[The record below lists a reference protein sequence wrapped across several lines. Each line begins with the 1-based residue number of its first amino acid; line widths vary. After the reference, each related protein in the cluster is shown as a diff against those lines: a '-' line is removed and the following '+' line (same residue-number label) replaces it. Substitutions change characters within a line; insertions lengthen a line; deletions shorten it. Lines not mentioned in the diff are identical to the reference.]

1 MRSIFTFLLL
11 ALTHNACVSQAEQA
25 SLKFQRSETQKVKV
39 GRFESRALW
48 TPTNAKSAAVI
59 MLPGSGPQGPEEMV
73 PGSQTLDG
81 KNAPLF
87 VQMASPFIEAGFNV
101 LALGKPGVDFYS
113 DDPAK
118 KFYNIEMLKNL
129 TWQDLLENAQDGID
143 FLKKQDSVDVKNIY
157 ILGHS
162 EGTQLAT
169 DLSKLFASKG
179 LILLGY
185 SGEDL
190 LTTLSWQLI
199 DRGID
204 HFVKIDVDSD
214 KDGFVTKQEA
224 ERWPRNFAW
233 EWKPGEGQVSVEEIR
248 NASRNDPKIR
258 QIIEAT
264 RKSHFCSNGGKCDR
278 GPIYEETVQFG
289 GSIHAFTGEL
299 DLQTRP
305 EEALKL
311 GEACKL
317 KNKMN
322 CYVEIVPDFQ
332 HGFSSPRGPRQH
344 PLLDLTLG
352 PVDPSFQKILFQFAK
367 KIYPAGQVTSF

>member
-1 MRSIFTFLLL
+1 MKSIIKLLLL
-11 ALTHNACVSQAEQA
+11 ALSQNACIPKVEQT

-39 GRFESRALW
+39 GRFQSRALW
-48 TPTNAKSAAVI
+48 TPANSKSAAVI
-59 MLPGSGPQGPEEMV
+59 MLPGSGPQGPEEMI

-81 KNAPLF
+81 KNVPLF
-87 VQMASPFIEAGFNV
+87 SQLARPFIEAGFNV

-118 KFYNIEMLKNL
+118 KYYDVEMLKSL

-169 DLSKLFASKG
+169 DLSKIFAPKG

-190 LTTLSWQLI
+190 LTSLRWQLI

-204 HFVKIDVDSD
+204 HFVNTDVDSD
-214 KDGFVTKQEA
+214 RDGFVTKQEG

-248 NASRNDPKIR
+248 NASKNDPKIK

-264 RKSHFCSNGGKCDR
+264 RNSHFCSNGGKCDR

-289 GSIHAFTGEL
+289 GAIHAFTGEL

-305 EEALKL
+305 VEAQKL
-311 GEACKL
+311 QEACKL
-317 KNKMN
+317 NKKKN
-322 CYVEIVPDFQ
+322 CYVEIVPRFQ
-332 HGFSSPRGPRQH
+332 HGFSTPRGPRHH
-344 PLLDLTLG
+344 PLLDMTLG
-352 PVDPSFQKILFQFAK
+352 PIDPFFQKRLFQLAK
-367 KIYPAGQVTSF
+367 QLYPAGPDSSF

>member
-1 MRSIFTFLLL
+1 MKNKLKFLLL
-11 ALTHNACVSQAEQA
+11 GLTLTACVSKTEKA
-25 SLKFQRSETQKVKV
+25 SLKFQRNDIQKIKV

-48 TPTNAKSAAVI
+48 SPTTARSGAVI
-59 MLPGSGPQGPEEMV
+59 MLPGTGPQGPEEMV
-73 PGSQTLDG
+73 PGIQTLDG

-87 VQMASPFIEAGFNV
+87 EQLASPFIEAGFNV

-113 DDPAK
+113 DDPVK
-118 KFYNIEMLKNL
+118 KFYNIEMIENL

-169 DLSKLFASKG
+169 DLSKRFAPKG

-204 HFVKIDVDSD
+204 HFIKTDVDSD
-214 KDGFVTKQEA
+214 KDGFVTKREA

-248 NASRNDPKIR
+248 SASRNEPKIK

-264 RKSHFCSNGGKCDR
+264 RKSHFCSNGGRCDR

-289 GSIHAFTGEL
+289 GSIHAFTGEH

-305 EEALKL
+305 GETLKL

-317 KNKMN
+317 NNKMN
-322 CYVEIVPDFQ
+322 CYVEIVPNFQ
-332 HGFSSPRGPRQH
+332 HGFSAPRGPRHH
-344 PLLDLTLG
+344 PLLDLALG
-352 PVDPSFQKILFQFAK
+352 PVDPSFQNRLFQLAK
-367 KIYPAGQVTSF
+367 EIYPEGQVSSF

>member
-1 MRSIFTFLLL
+1 M
-11 ALTHNACVSQAEQA
+11 THTACVVKAEQT
-25 SLKFQRSETQKVKV
+25 SLKFQRNDTQKIKV

-59 MLPGSGPQGPEEMV
+59 MLPGSGPQGPEEMI
-73 PGSQTLDG
+73 PGSLTLDG

-87 VQMASPFIEAGFNV
+87 VQLASPFIEAGFNV

-113 DDPAK
+113 EDPAQK
-118 KFYNIEMLKNL
+118 YYNLEMLKNL

-143 FLKKQDSVDVKNIY
+143 FLKKQDSVDIENIY

-169 DLSKLFASKG
+169 DLSKLFAPKG

-190 LTTLSWQLI
+190 LTTLSWQLT

-204 HFVKIDVDSD
+204 HFVKTDVDSD

-224 ERWPRNFAW
+224 ERWPINFAW
-233 EWKPGEGQVSVEEIR
+233 DWKPGAGQVSVEDIR
-248 NASRNDPKIR
+248 NASRNDPKIK
-258 QIIEAT
+258 QTIEAT

-278 GPIYEETVQFG
+278 GPIYEETAQFG

-305 EEALKL
+305 VEALKL
-311 GEACKL
+311 QEACKL
-317 KNKMN
+317 KNKTN
-322 CYVEIVPDFQ
+322 CYVEIVPNLQ
-332 HGFSSPRGPRQH
+332 HGFSSPRGPRHH
-344 PLLDLTLG
+344 PLIDMTLG
-352 PVDPSFQKILFQFAK
+352 PIDPSFQKRLLQFAK
-367 KIYPAGQVTSF
+367 QLYPAGPDSSF